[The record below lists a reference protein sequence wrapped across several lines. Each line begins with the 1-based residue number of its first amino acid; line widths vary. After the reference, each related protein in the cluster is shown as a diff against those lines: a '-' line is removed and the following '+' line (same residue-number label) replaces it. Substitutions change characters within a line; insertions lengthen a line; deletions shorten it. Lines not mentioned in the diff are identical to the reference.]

1 MFESAV
7 NKLTAWYVAALLVI
21 VVLFSLP
28 VFSFAANRLDRATT
42 RQGEILRG
50 GPGQQYPNQP
60 QPDFV
65 LQREV
70 VVSEER
76 NELLRQMLVV
86 DGSIIML
93 GAIGSYYF
101 AKRTLKPIEEAHDA
115 QSRFTADASHELRT
129 PLAVMQTEIEVALRN
144 KNADKK
150 MLTETLSSNLE
161 EIARLRILSDQLLA
175 LTKLDTDVLNRD
187 SFSLSKAVKKRINEL
202 EKQFTIAIKNE
213 VKPNITFAGDEY
225 LLMEIVTILVSNAVQ
240 YSGKNPK
247 ILVGLAKDRNSIRL
261 WVSDNGIGI
270 KPEEIDEVF
279 ERFYRGTNGNKQQSG
294 HGLGLAL
301 ARDIAEKSGGQLS
314 VESEVGVG
322 SVFTL
327 ALPKL

>member
-21 VVLFSLP
+21 VVMFSLP
-28 VFSFAANRLDRATT
+28 VFGFASSRLDRATT

-50 GPGQQYPNQP
+50 GPAQQYANQP
-60 QPDFV
+60 QPDFR
-65 LQREV
+65 LQREEV
-70 VVSEER
+70 VNQER
-76 NELLRQMLVV
+76 KELLRQILVL

-101 AKRTLKPIEEAHDA
+101 AQRTLKPIEEAHEA

-150 MLTETLSSNLE
+150 LLTETLSSNLE
-161 EIARLRILSDQLLA
+161 EIARLRILSDQLLS
-175 LTKLDTDVLNRD
+175 LTKLDTDVLKKD
-187 SFSLSKAVKKRINEL
+187 SFSISKAVIKRISEL
-202 EKQFTIAIKNE
+202 EKQFAISIENE
-213 VKPNITFAGDEY
+213 IKPHITFTGDEH
-225 LLMEIVTILVSNAVQ
+225 LIMEIVTILVSNAVQ

-247 ILVGLAKDRNSIRL
+247 IIVGLVVDRNIIRL
-261 WVSDNGIGI
+261 WVSDNGVGI
-270 KPEEIDEVF
+270 KPEEQEEIF
-279 ERFYRGTNGNKQQSG
+279 KRFYRGTNGSKQQSG

-301 ARDIAEKSGGQLS
+301 ARDIAEKSGGSLE
-314 VESEVGVG
+314 VESELGVG

-327 ALPKL
+327 TLPKA